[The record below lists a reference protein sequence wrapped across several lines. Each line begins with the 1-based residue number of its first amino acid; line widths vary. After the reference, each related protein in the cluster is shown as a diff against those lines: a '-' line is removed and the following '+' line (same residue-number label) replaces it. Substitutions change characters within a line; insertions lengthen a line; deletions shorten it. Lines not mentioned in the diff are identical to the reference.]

1 MVMTDPKID
10 GGKPFDWGRAAT
22 DYARYRDIYPPEFYD
37 RITARGLCVAPPS
50 FTVRHYAAMA
60 ELKVKK

>member
-22 DYARYRDIYPPEFYD
+22 DYARYRDIYPPLFYEK
-37 RITARGLCVAPPS
+37 ITGRPA
-50 FTVRHYAAMA
+50 
-60 ELKVKK
+60 